1 MRVRAPGATTPSRRS
16 SRPRTCSS
24 AVIYLA
30 GEPGRHTVNEP
41 KYERVASTIRAQIT
55 SGELRPGDQLP
66 TTRQLIEQHG
76 VSYGSVRTALL
87 ILKAE
92 GLIEGRQGEGVFVR
106 QR

>member
-1 MRVRAPGATTPSRRS
+1 MSM
-16 SRPRTCSS
+16 
-24 AVIYLA
+24 
-30 GEPGRHTVNEP
+30 P
-41 KYERVASTIRAQIT
+41 KYERVASAIRDQIH

-66 TTRQLIEQHG
+66 TTQRLIDHYG

-106 QR
+106 EQSDR

>member
-1 MRVRAPGATTPSRRS
+1 MSM
-16 SRPRTCSS
+16 
-24 AVIYLA
+24 
-30 GEPGRHTVNEP
+30 P
-41 KYERVASTIRAQIT
+41 KYERVASAIRDQIQ

-66 TTRQLIEQHG
+66 TTQGLIDYYG

-106 QR
+106 EQSDR